1 MTPPLGFSELIC
13 GIFFLFSSCG
23 KHRRGLCAVFR
34 SVAGGAGSQELL
46 DTLSAEEGNSGGG
59 SSSSSSSKP
68 WFFNRPGGG
77 GGGRPQQRSGD
88 ADVPEEEEEEEEE
101 EDVFLTS
108 YSNNSHWYSDVY
120 PSLGKR
126 CGPSAHVAYYDAASL
141 YPSSGKTSFATSV
154 SQRLHSR
161 SASRAIPMGRG
172 AERPAVAFFFARA
185 TNVARVVTSLA
196 QSPLIIFFSSPFPP
210 APLDRTV

>member
-1 MTPPLGFSELIC
+1 M
-13 GIFFLFSSCG
+13 
-23 KHRRGLCAVFR
+23 
-34 SVAGGAGSQELL
+34 L

-68 WFFNRPGGG
+68 WFFNRPGGGGGGG

>member
-1 MTPPLGFSELIC
+1 M
-13 GIFFLFSSCG
+13 
-23 KHRRGLCAVFR
+23 
-34 SVAGGAGSQELL
+34 L
-46 DTLSAEEGNSGGG
+46 DTLSAEEGNSGG
-59 SSSSSSSKP
+59 SSSKP
-68 WFFNRPGGG
+68 WFFNRPGG

-88 ADVPEEEEEEEEE
+88 ADVPEEE

-172 AERPAVAFFFARA
+172 AERPAVAFFFCAR
-185 TNVARVVTSLA
+185 
-196 QSPLIIFFSSPFPP
+196 
-210 APLDRTV
+210 D

>member
-1 MTPPLGFSELIC
+1 M
-13 GIFFLFSSCG
+13 
-23 KHRRGLCAVFR
+23 
-34 SVAGGAGSQELL
+34 L
-46 DTLSAEEGNSGGG
+46 DTLSAEEGNSGG
-59 SSSSSSSKP
+59 SSKP
-68 WFFNRPGGG
+68 WFFNRP

-88 ADVPEEEEEEEEE
+88 ADVPEEEEEEEEEEEDEEE

-185 TNVARVVTSLA
+185 TNVARVVASLA
-196 QSPLIIFFSSPFPP
+196 QSPLIIFFFFPFPP

>member
-1 MTPPLGFSELIC
+1 M
-13 GIFFLFSSCG
+13 
-23 KHRRGLCAVFR
+23 
-34 SVAGGAGSQELL
+34 L
-46 DTLSAEEGNSGGG
+46 DTLSAEEGNSGGDG
-59 SSSSSSSKP
+59 SSSSSSSNP
-68 WFFNRPGGG
+68 WFFNRPGGGGGGG

-88 ADVPEEEEEEEEE
+88 ADVPEEEEEEEE

>member
-1 MTPPLGFSELIC
+1 M
-13 GIFFLFSSCG
+13 
-23 KHRRGLCAVFR
+23 
-34 SVAGGAGSQELL
+34 L

-59 SSSSSSSKP
+59 SSSSSSSSSSSKP
-68 WFFNRPGGG
+68 WFFNRPGGGG

-88 ADVPEEEEEEEEE
+88 ADVPEEEEEEEEEE

-161 SASRAIPMGRG
+161 SASRAIP
-172 AERPAVAFFFARA
+172 FFFCARCDL
-185 TNVARVVTSLA
+185 TCSVASHKF
-196 QSPLIIFFSSPFPP
+196 FFSSPFPP

>member
-1 MTPPLGFSELIC
+1 M
-13 GIFFLFSSCG
+13 
-23 KHRRGLCAVFR
+23 
-34 SVAGGAGSQELL
+34 
-46 DTLSAEEGNSGGG
+46 
-59 SSSSSSSKP
+59 
-68 WFFNRPGGG
+68 
-77 GGGRPQQRSGD
+77 
-88 ADVPEEEEEEEEE
+88 
-101 EDVFLTS
+101 TS

-185 TNVARVVTSLA
+185 TNVARVVASLA

-210 APLDRTV
+210 AFLDRTV

>member
-1 MTPPLGFSELIC
+1 M
-13 GIFFLFSSCG
+13 
-23 KHRRGLCAVFR
+23 
-34 SVAGGAGSQELL
+34 L
-46 DTLSAEEGNSGGG
+46 DTLSAEGGNSGGG
-59 SSSSSSSKP
+59 GGSSSKP
-68 WFFNRPGGG
+68 WFFNRPGVSGG
-77 GGGRPQQRSGD
+77 GPRQRSGD
-88 ADVPEEEEEEEEE
+88 ADVEDEEEEEEEEE

-172 AERPAVAFFFARA
+172 AARPAVALFLRARL
-185 TNVARVVTSLA
+185 TSRALWPHLL
-196 QSPLIIFFSSPFPP
+196 SRLS
-210 APLDRTV
+210 